1 MTDDWDPA
9 SEAVQHNQIAAYDA
23 VRNRCPVPHSEAWG
37 WSLLRHQDVVAAL
50 TDHAT
55 FSNRVSQHVAI
66 PNGMDPPGHAAYRE
80 VVNRCFSD
88 QRVAAFEPDLR
99 RLTAEL
105 IDEATTGRDH
115 IEVMIDLALP
125 FAAKAQCAYLGWP
138 ESVSVPLLEWS
149 NRSAKATALRDR
161 AELDRAA
168 AEFDV
173 IIRDVLTQTRST
185 GGTGGRSV
193 TVDLLREQVHGR
205 PLTDDELVSMLRN
218 WTVGELG
225 TIAAAVGIIC
235 EFLARRDDVRA
246 RLRSGMD
253 QRALD
258 EMLRLEAPLISNR
271 RRTAQSV
278 TVSGVEM
285 PAGAPV
291 TIVWPAAQRDPDVF
305 VDPEQYREDRPAEA
319 NLLYGRGIHYCP
331 GEGLSR
337 LELGVFTEEFLA
349 RVPEFEMMSPARR
362 AAPPSGGFHWIEL
375 ALATRDRSQST

>member
-1 MTDDWDPA
+1 
-9 SEAVQHNQIAAYDA
+9 
-23 VRNRCPVPHSEAWG
+23 VPTLA
-37 WSLLRHQDVVAAL
+37 
-50 TDHAT
+50 
-55 FSNRVSQHVAI
+55 
-66 PNGMDPPGHAAYRE
+66 
-80 VVNRCFSD
+80 
-88 QRVAAFEPDLR
+88 
-99 RLTAEL
+99 
-105 IDEATTGRDH
+105 GR
-115 IEVMIDLALP
+115 
-125 FAAKAQCAYLGWP
+125 

-258 EMLRLEAPLISNR
+258 EMLRLEAPVDQQPPTYGPVSDSQWGGNAR
-271 RRTAQSV
+271 RRTRHDRLACC
-278 TVSGVEM
+278 
-285 PAGAPV
+285 PA
-291 TIVWPAAQRDPDVF
+291 
-305 VDPEQYREDRPAEA
+305 
-319 NLLYGRGIHYCP
+319 
-331 GEGLSR
+331 
-337 LELGVFTEEFLA
+337 
-349 RVPEFEMMSPARR
+349 
-362 AAPPSGGFHWIEL
+362 
-375 ALATRDRSQST
+375 